1 MQVAMPRLTRVL
13 GHKLRSSKREVKLL
27 SAEPSLQAS
36 QPLLISGDKF
46 LLCSLGWPG
55 ITFVNQTSMELR
67 DLPGLKS

>member
-55 ITFVNQTSMELR
+55 IRYVHQA
-67 DLPGLKS
+67 GLKLT